1 MKTIVGID
9 LGTTN
14 SLVAVMKNGVP
25 QILENRNRER
35 ILPSVLAFME
45 NGKILVGNP
54 AKELR
59 SEIPFSVVASTKR
72 LMGKGIN
79 DLTEEDKLFFPFDF
93 SESDEKGILKFR
105 VQNHTVTPPELSAR
119 LLLELKR
126 TAENILEESVTDAVI
141 TVPAYFNDAQRQAT
155 KDAGELAGL
164 KVLRV
169 VNEPTVA
176 ALAYGLQKNQQGN
189 IAVFDL
195 GGGTFDISILQLK
208 DGIFDVI
215 STNGDTHIG
224 GDDFDMELVK
234 YFQQEIE
241 KLKPNFFSNHPEAG
255 YFIRKIAEQTKI
267 YLSTH
272 DEAPVKIQY
281 PKGNLDFETTITIHQ
296 FEEMISPILQK
307 AFDACSI
314 ALTDADFQSV
324 DIDNV
329 VLVGGSTRI
338 PFVQKKVEEFFGK
351 TPKTDINPDEVVAL
365 GASIQANIL
374 AEGNSDMLLLDVVP
388 LSLGM
393 ETYGGVM
400 NKMILRNTKIPT
412 THTEVFTNF
421 ADGQNAI
428 NFNIFQGER
437 EMVTDCNHLASF
449 KFSGLE
455 SLPAGVHRI
464 ETTFMV
470 DANGILNISA
480 IDQRTQKAQKVQ
492 VNPSYGLK
500 DSDVKN
506 IVKDSF
512 LNAEEDFKNRM
523 LAESCSEAKQV
534 LNAAH
539 KALKEHQS
547 LIESAEEMEDI
558 RLSIKE
564 LEESIKNDDHNIII
578 ALTESLSKATN
589 SLAVRIMNIATQKS
603 LKDQNVEDIK

>member
-1 MKTIVGID
+1 MKTVIGID

-14 SLVAVMKNGVP
+14 SLVAIMKNGVP
-25 QILENRNRER
+25 QILENKNGER

-72 LMGKGIN
+72 LIGKGIN

-93 SESDEKGILKFR
+93 SESDETGILKFR
-105 VQNHTVTPPELSAR
+105 VQNHTVTPQELSAR

-126 TAENILEESVTDAVI
+126 ITEKSLGESVTDAVI
-141 TVPAYFNDAQRQAT
+141 TVPAYFNDTQRQAT

-169 VNEPTVA
+169 VNEPTAA
-176 ALAYGLQKNQQGN
+176 ALAYGLQKNQQGT

-208 DGIFDVI
+208 EGIFEVI
-215 STNGDTHIG
+215 STNGDTHLG
-224 GDDFDMELVK
+224 GDDFDMKLVK
-234 YFQQEIE
+234 LFQQGIEEIQ
-241 KLKPNFFSNHPEAG
+241 PDFFNIYPEAH

-267 YLSTH
+267 YLSTQ
-272 DEAPVKIQY
+272 DEAPVTIQY
-281 PKGNLDFETTITIHQ
+281 PKGNLNFKTTITKSK
-296 FEEMISPILQK
+296 FEELVSPVLQK
-307 AFDACSI
+307 AFDACEI
-314 ALTDADFQSV
+314 ALKDAGFQQS
-324 DIDNV
+324 DIDDV
-329 VLVGGSTRI
+329 VMVGGSTRI
-338 PFVQKKVEEFFGK
+338 PLVRKKVEEFFDK
-351 TPKTDINPDEVVAL
+351 SPKTDINPDEVVAL

-374 AEGNSDMLLLDVVP
+374 AEGNTDMLLLDVVP

-400 NKMILRNTKIPT
+400 NKVIIRNTKIPT
-412 THTEVFTNF
+412 THTEVYTNF

-428 NFNIFQGER
+428 NFNIYQGER
-437 EMVTDCNHLASF
+437 EMVKDCNHLASF
-449 KFSGLE
+449 KLSGLE

-464 ETTFMV
+464 ETTFLV

-480 IDQRTQKAQKVQ
+480 IDQRTQKEQKVQ

-500 DSDVKN
+500 DDDIKT
-506 IVKDSF
+506 IVRDSF
-512 LNAEEDFKNRM
+512 LNAEDDFKERM
-523 LAESCSEAKQV
+523 LAESRSEATQV

-539 KALKEHQS
+539 KALEEHQN
-547 LIESAEEMEDI
+547 LIESSEEMEDI

-564 LEESIKNDDHNIII
+564 LEEYVKKDDQNIII
-578 ALTESLSKATN
+578 ALTESLSEATN
-589 SLAVRIMNIATQKS
+589 SLAVRIMNVATKKS
-603 LKDQNVEDIK
+603 LKDQNVKDIK

>member
-1 MKTIVGID
+1 
-9 LGTTN
+9 
-14 SLVAVMKNGVP
+14 
-25 QILENRNRER
+25 
-35 ILPSVLAFME
+35 
-45 NGKILVGNP
+45 
-54 AKELR
+54 
-59 SEIPFSVVASTKR
+59 
-72 LMGKGIN
+72 
-79 DLTEEDKLFFPFDF
+79 
-93 SESDEKGILKFR
+93 
-105 VQNHTVTPPELSAR
+105 
-119 LLLELKR
+119 
-126 TAENILEESVTDAVI
+126 
-141 TVPAYFNDAQRQAT
+141 
-155 KDAGELAGL
+155 
-164 KVLRV
+164 
-169 VNEPTVA
+169 
-176 ALAYGLQKNQQGN
+176 
-189 IAVFDL
+189 
-195 GGGTFDISILQLK
+195 
-208 DGIFDVI
+208 
-215 STNGDTHIG
+215 
-224 GDDFDMELVK
+224 
-234 YFQQEIE
+234 
-241 KLKPNFFSNHPEAG
+241 
-255 YFIRKIAEQTKI
+255 
-267 YLSTH
+267 
-272 DEAPVKIQY
+272 
-281 PKGNLDFETTITIHQ
+281 
-296 FEEMISPILQK
+296 
-307 AFDACSI
+307 
-314 ALTDADFQSV
+314 
-324 DIDNV
+324 
-329 VLVGGSTRI
+329 
-338 PFVQKKVEEFFGK
+338 
-351 TPKTDINPDEVVAL
+351 
-365 GASIQANIL
+365 
-374 AEGNSDMLLLDVVP
+374 
-388 LSLGM
+388 
-393 ETYGGVM
+393 
-400 NKMILRNTKIPT
+400 MILRNTKIPT